1 MGIRVDGDEI
11 RIQLPNVESCDDILS
26 NLDSFGIVIGELVQN
41 RKNSLILMGENH
53 SKYAE
58 WWNTKIVPQL
68 LSMSLSDDDVWK
80 WNQLVRQ
87 ELDMWIRLNR
97 PVGIDEVTWLSDRR
111 GFSPTQTMVLIEGLK
126 VVGLYTYSN
135 TIIPNDTL
143 DKMNEK
149 EVDQLAMQVGL

>member
-11 RIQLPNVESCDDILS
+11 RIQLPNVEACDEILGDLDI
-26 NLDSFGIVIGELVQN
+26 FGIVIGELVQN